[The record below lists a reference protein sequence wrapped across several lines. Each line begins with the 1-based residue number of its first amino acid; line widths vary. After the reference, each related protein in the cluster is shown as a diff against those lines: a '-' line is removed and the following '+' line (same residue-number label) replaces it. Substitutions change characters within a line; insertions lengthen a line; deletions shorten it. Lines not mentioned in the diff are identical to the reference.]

1 MLTTYCDSL
10 SIRKTKSD
18 LMSSANYSL
27 MIFFFH
33 FHFPQCQC
41 EYYVDPLIELICYYC
56 AACSLILLP
65 SRVVQALNL
74 NVHALGLPVSPKEG
88 FFFSFF
94 FFFFWGCFLV
104 MFDLS
109 LKENYFSDDKT
120 KGRDCNSNINK
131 NDKDVQAQCCA
142 SVISQNQSSSPEIFL
157 PKEWTY

>member
-1 MLTTYCDSL
+1 
-10 SIRKTKSD
+10 
-18 LMSSANYSL
+18 MSSANYSL

-33 FHFPQCQC
+33 FPQCQC
-41 EYYVDPLIELICYYC
+41 EYYVDHLIINLLLL
-56 AACSLILLP
+56 CSLLSDSPPFSSGSSSQPQRPCIRIACIT
-65 SRVVQALNL
+65 SRR
-74 NVHALGLPVSPKEG
+74 